1 MQHVLILG
9 AGGKIAKL
17 TETMLLA
24 ETDAMM
30 TLFLRHPEKI
40 AVSDEQRETVVTG
53 DAANA
58 DDLAQAMKGQDVVY
72 ANLAGSNIETQ
83 AQQVVKAMNEA
94 GVNRLVWISTLGIY
108 DEVPGAFGKWNHQ
121 MLDDGYLPSYAAAAK
136 VVEDSDLDYTIIR
149 PAWLQNQD
157 EIDYELTNKGDAFK
171 GTEVSRKSIAAVVTS
186 LITDPTK
193 HIRASLGVNK
203 PNTDGAKPSWY

>member
-17 TETMLLA
+17 TESMLLK
-24 ETDAMM
+24 ETDATL
-30 TLFLRHPEKI
+30 TLFLRHPEKVT
-40 AVSDEQRETVVTG
+40 VSDEQRETVVTG
-53 DAANA
+53 DAANV
-58 DDLAQAMKGQDVVY
+58 DDLARAMRGQDVVY

-83 AQQVVKAMNEA
+83 AQQVVKSMDEA
-94 GVNRLVWISTLGIY
+94 KVNRLVWISTLGIY

-121 MLDDGYLPSYAAAAK
+121 MLDDGYLPTYAAAAK
-136 VVEDSDLDYTIIR
+136 VIEGSDLDYTIIR

-157 EIDYELTNKGDAFK
+157 EVNYELTNKGDAFK

-186 LITDPTK
+186 LIQDPTK
-193 HIRASLGVNK
+193 HIRTSLGVNK
-203 PNTDGAKPSWY
+203 PDTDGAKPSWY

>member
-157 EIDYELTNKGDAFK
+157 EIDYELSNKGDAFK

>member
-17 TETMLLA
+17 TESMLLK
-24 ETDAMM
+24 ETDATL
-30 TLFLRHPEKI
+30 TLFLRHPEKVT
-40 AVSDEQRETVVTG
+40 VSDEQRETVVTG
-53 DAANA
+53 DAANV
-58 DDLAQAMKGQDVVY
+58 DDLARAMRGQDVVY

-83 AQQVVKAMNEA
+83 AQQVVKSMDEA
-94 GVNRLVWISTLGIY
+94 KVNRLVWISTLGIY

-121 MLDDGYLPSYAAAAK
+121 MLDDGYLPTYAAAAK
-136 VVEDSDLDYTIIR
+136 VMEGSDLDYTIIR

-157 EIDYELTNKGDAFK
+157 EVNYELTNKGDAFK

-186 LITDPTK
+186 LIQDPTK
-193 HIRASLGVNK
+193 HIRTSLGVNK
-203 PNTDGAKPSWY
+203 PDTDGAKPSWY

>member
-1 MQHVLILG
+1 M
-9 AGGKIAKL
+9 
-17 TETMLLA
+17 
-24 ETDAMM
+24 
-30 TLFLRHPEKI
+30 RHPEKVT
-40 AVSDEQRETVVTG
+40 VSDEQRETVVTG

-58 DDLAQAMKGQDVVY
+58 DDLARAMRGQDVVY

-83 AQQVVKAMNEA
+83 AQQVVKSMDEA
-94 GVNRLVWISTLGIY
+94 KVNRLVWISTLGIY

-121 MLDDGYLPSYAAAAK
+121 MLDDGYLPTYAAAAK
-136 VVEDSDLDYTIIR
+136 VIESSDLDYTIIR

-157 EIDYELTNKGDAFK
+157 EVDYELTNKGDAFK

-186 LITDPTK
+186 LIKDPTI

-203 PNTDGAKPSWY
+203 PNTDGTKPSWY